1 MNHHDFFRDLFSQH
15 LLTNHDHRR
24 PKDTT
29 CDAWEARIKDASR
42 ISEAA
47 LQAGLDLVKPGAN
60 EGFSA
65 CEEL

>member
-1 MNHHDFFRDLFSQH
+1 MISLGIFFHSICWQ
-15 LLTNHDHRR
+15 TTIIGG
-24 PKDTT
+24 PIDTT